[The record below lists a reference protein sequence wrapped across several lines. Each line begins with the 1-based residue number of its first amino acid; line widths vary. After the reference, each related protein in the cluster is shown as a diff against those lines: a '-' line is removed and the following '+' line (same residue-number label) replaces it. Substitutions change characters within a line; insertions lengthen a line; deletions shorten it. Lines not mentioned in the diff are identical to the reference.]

1 MLIQMITVMIKS
13 KAVMMQMIC
22 STDDTNE
29 RNKTDANSD
38 DSYASSYDTAEN
50 TDDSCD
56 DTSES
61 CDDKD
66 DSCDCDDTGGTL
78 L

>member
-1 MLIQMITVMIKS
+1 
-13 KAVMMQMIC
+13 MMQMIC

-29 RNKTDANSD
+29 RKKTDANSD
-38 DSYASSYDTAEN
+38 DSYARSYDTAEN
-50 TDDSCD
+50 TDD
-56 DTSES
+56 S